1 MSNKPLLTPKYATA
15 WGVACGAGAALFWAL
30 GFVAARQ
37 GVTSGLSPVVI
48 ALHRFLWP
56 GFALLP
62 LVAKNNFADL
72 RVIGL
77 GRGAALALF
86 GGLPLALL
94 SYVGYILVPLG
105 HGAVIQPSCAALGGL
120 VLSRLVLKEP
130 LPPRRIV
137 GAAAIV
143 IGLAVI
149 GAEALRT
156 IGAHGVL
163 GDLLFVA
170 AGSCF
175 AIFGVLVRHWR
186 VGAIRAAA
194 VTSVLSLAGLPIL
207 LFNFGDMLAAGFY
220 ENAMQAVVQG
230 ALAGA
235 GAIYLFTR
243 AGGFARCESGGAV
256 SLAGAAVHATDRLSH
271 DRRDAEHFAA
281 RRACYCNRRLSA
293 DTKGL
298 TSGNYAAL
306 RDVRNSPMRSSA
318 FKMFSVELA

>member
-1 MSNKPLLTPKYATA
+1 MQSTSPLTAKYATA

-37 GVTSGLSPVVI
+37 GVTSGLSPLVI
-48 ALHRFLWP
+48 ALHRFVWP

-72 RVIGL
+72 RMIGL
-77 GRGAALALF
+77 GRAATLALF

-105 HGAVIQPSCAALGGL
+105 HGAIIQPSCAALGGL
-120 VLSRLVLKEP
+120 ALARLVLKEP
-130 LPPRRIV
+130 LPPRRIA
-137 GAAAIV
+137 GAAVIV

-170 AGSCF
+170 AGCCF

-207 LFNFGDMLAAGFY
+207 LGSLDSMLAAGFY

-230 ALAGA
+230 ALASA
-235 GAIYLFTR
+235 GAIFLFTR
-243 AGGFARCESGGAV
+243 AVFLLGASRAVLFPSLVPPFTLLIGYLTIGEAPTASQIAGLVIVIAGFQ
-256 SLAGAAVHATDRLSH
+256 
-271 DRRDAEHFAA
+271 
-281 RRACYCNRRLSA
+281 
-293 DTKGL
+293 L
-298 TSGNYAAL
+298 TQKA
-306 RDVRNSPMRSSA
+306 
-318 FKMFSVELA
+318 

>member
-1 MSNKPLLTPKYATA
+1 MQNPFPLAAKYATA
-15 WGVACGAGAALFWAL
+15 WGVACGAGAALCWAL

-37 GVTSGLSPVVI
+37 GINSGLSPLVI
-48 ALHRFLWP
+48 ALHRFAWP
-56 GFALLP
+56 GLALLP
-62 LVAKNNFADL
+62 LVAKDNFADL
-72 RVIGL
+72 RMIGL
-77 GRGAALALF
+77 SRGAALALF

-94 SYVGYILVPLG
+94 SYVGYIFVPLG

-120 VLSRLVLKEP
+120 VLARLVLKEP
-130 LPPRRIV
+130 VPPRRIA

-143 IGLAVI
+143 IGLAII

-156 IGAHGVL
+156 IGVHGVV

-175 AIFGVLVRHWR
+175 AIFGVLVRRWR
-186 VGAIRAAA
+186 IGAIRAVA

-207 LFNFGDMLAAGFY
+207 LVSFGNMLAAGFY

-243 AGGFARCESGGAV
+243 AVVLLGASRAV
-256 SLAGAAVHATDRLSH
+256 LFPSLVPPFTLLIGYFTIGEAPTASQLAGLVVVIAGFRLTQ
-271 DRRDAEHFAA
+271 
-281 RRACYCNRRLSA
+281 RA
-293 DTKGL
+293 
-298 TSGNYAAL
+298 
-306 RDVRNSPMRSSA
+306 
-318 FKMFSVELA
+318 

>member
-1 MSNKPLLTPKYATA
+1 MPVSMQTKPIPTPKYATA
-15 WGVACGAGAALFWAL
+15 WGIACGAGAALFWAF

-37 GVTSGLSPVVI
+37 GVTSGLSPLVI
-48 ALHRFLWP
+48 ALHRFAWP

-62 LVAKNNFADL
+62 LVARNNFADL
-72 RVIGL
+72 RMLGL
-77 GRGAALALF
+77 SRAVALALF

-94 SYVGYILVPLG
+94 SYVGYVLVPLG

-120 VLSRLVLKEP
+120 VLARLVLKEP
-130 LPPRRIV
+130 LPPRRIA
-137 GAAAIV
+137 GAAIIIV
-143 IGLAVI
+143 GLAVI

-170 AGSCF
+170 AGCCF

-186 VGAIRAAA
+186 LGAIRATAL
-194 VTSVLSLAGLPIL
+194 TSVLSLAGLPIL
-207 LFNFGDMLAAGFY
+207 LGSLDNMLAAGFY

-243 AGGFARCESGGAV
+243 AVVLLGAGRAVLFPSLVPPFTVLIGYFTIGEAPSV
-256 SLAGAAVHATDRLSH
+256 SQLAGLIIVIAGFRLTQ
-271 DRRDAEHFAA
+271 
-281 RRACYCNRRLSA
+281 RA
-293 DTKGL
+293 
-298 TSGNYAAL
+298 
-306 RDVRNSPMRSSA
+306 
-318 FKMFSVELA
+318 